1 LRGDRWIKEDL
12 STDSSHSLE
21 DRVAVDQSPS
31 VVMPISGAED
41 HSTFGSIFF
50 NGAHTDLAH
59 VVDIDVT
66 TASESLQ
73 FQILIISEVNRS
85 LSHLPNRKETT
96 NKGEREEEV
105 GRSRERKTERELE
118 RERDRQRH
126 RDRQTYHHNPHIMI
140 FVSWVRVCFNSVW
153 ISRIHNHG
161 SAWTNFI
168 WKQRAHSI
176 SIPTKD
182 PSGNTPEMTGGIV
195 IVTDPVPGRA
205 IASFPLSLA
214 ILLDSCTVF
223 DLFLQRSD
231 FLFGVV
237 DPDVMLVETI
247 VLI

>member
-1 LRGDRWIKEDL
+1 
-12 STDSSHSLE
+12 LE
-21 DRVAVDQSPS
+21 DRVAIDQSPS

-41 HSTFGSIFF
+41 HPTFGSIFF

-66 TASESLQ
+66 TASEFLQ
-73 FQILIISEVNRS
+73 FQILIISEANRC
-85 LSHLPNRKETT
+85 LSHLPNRNETVE
-96 NKGEREEEV
+96 KGDKRKRW
-105 GRSRERKTERELE
+105 GDRERGRQRQRE
-118 RERDRQRH
+118 RERRERG
-126 RDRQTYHHNPHIMI
+126 RERQTYHHNPHIMI
-140 FVSWVRVCFNSVW
+140 SLIWVRVRFNSVW